1 MEGVKDEISA
11 KTMPGSGELDSEL
24 QINEPTDGTGVPGEP
39 QSEDDADINQILE
52 ELLPRATSAPPQL
65 AELQKVYGIAPD
77 TGAFAGSAEGD
88 VAVKPFEDIRRDEDY
103 EEFYKVYSGVKK
115 LPPPVENLQL
125 YTDSPKFTAREGE
138 MGADGGFFGG
148 LALDDSKLRE
158 SMEEM
163 RRQDAERVQNEGGSA
178 NGGATPG
185 SGGDGTDEEA
195 FLEEMQRQVAQQQ
208 ALQER
213 ELSRKALADKRPG
226 QDASGANGL
235 ATAFQGLGVGGST
248 PVVRDASSSNGAA
261 DSGSGH
267 GKAGSQQ
274 HVSSP
279 SGSHG
284 SKGSPVVV
292 GTANVGGFMGGMGG
306 MSALGSSATA
316 GISSLSGA
324 VGGPGGIPPAL
335 AAGLLGG
342 TVGLDPFT
350 TAALLQAMGGAS
362 GASGAS
368 LEELLAAVGAGGG
381 VGAAA
386 GLAGA
391 GLAGAGAAAG
401 LPVGMGLSAAA
412 AAFAAPTQ
420 NKDKAGEAGKGAA
433 ADASAKKAGSS
444 AAGPAASTPGAPSAA
459 TAAASSPAL
468 AGAAGGALPGLGS
481 PGLGSQGAGILG
493 LDALLAQGG
502 AGLLPGMLPGAAG
515 IAPSNLHL
523 YEQLLRARA
532 GAPGVDLY
540 GGMGGMAAAAAAA
553 AGGAGPRGGFGMGM
567 GLDGFGLGGL
577 GAPMDAFSAAAA
589 LQAARMFPGAN
600 PADMLSAMGGLQQPQ
615 QVGAGQGEKDSKDK
629 GGTGASQGVAAGSDV
644 DMSSLLQAQQVHL
657 MTSSFPSAV
666 FLQMAMLQA
675 QAQRLQ
681 ALQQQVE
688 EDLLMR
694 QQRQQQQQL
703 LFQQQAFL
711 QEQQQQLLGQAANLP
726 IGAAAAAAAAQMLRG
741 GAPGMDLFALNPGLA
756 GMAGGFGFPPAT
768 GAAGSGSSSSTLSGL
783 CKFFAQSGY
792 CARGESCP
800 FLHSMGGMGLGAAG
814 AGAGGIGAAGGGAG
828 IAGSAPQGVTSQAG
842 YRVGA
847 APYVSPD
854 RGPRGGGGRGTPPGF
869 GGSSAGAARGAGGG
883 GSGAPGMLGPGGGG
897 MRNRMDGASGA
908 NGLMGPGP
916 GAGLGGGELGS
927 GSPPVGAYSGAG
939 GLMGGYGVGGMGMGL
954 GSAQHS
960 KYSSLDEVE
969 GQMAVIA
976 KDQHGCS
983 RRHAYL
989 RKEVS
994 FGGCIQS
1001 ILLPLAPRPQ
1011 VSPAQVRRGQCGG
1024 GGAHIQGDQAAH
1036 GGAHDRSPSC
1046 TSLPSPPTTT
1056 TTTMPRAPRFLQ
1068 RKFDEGTSEEV
1079 ARIFVEIKPHMVEL
1093 MTDPFGN
1100 YLVQKALEVC
1110 SDVQREEILAMAT
1123 ENQTDLVS
1131 ISLNMHGTRSV
1142 QKLIE
1147 TVTNPQAVQRLT
1159 ASLAGGVVTLIKD
1172 LNGNHVVQR
1181 CLQRLSAQQ
1190 NEFIFNAAVSHC
1202 VEIAS
1207 HRHGCCVLQRCI
1219 DFAQG
1224 QQKNRILAEVASN
1237 ALVLSQDPFGNY
1249 VVQYVLD
1256 LGLPWAME
1264 EVVVRLQGQYAP
1276 LAQQKFSSNVVE
1288 KCLKLAPDNCRCL
1301 IIQELVVSPLLGQ
1314 LLQDPFANYVVQSAL
1329 TVAKGPLYTAL
1340 VEAIRPHLPSLRS
1353 SPYGKRILA
1362 RTNLRPK

>member
-1 MEGVKDEISA
+1 
-11 KTMPGSGELDSEL
+11 MPGSGELGSAEQ
-24 QINEPTDGTGVPGEP
+24 QIKEQSDGAGVSGEP
-39 QSEDDADINQILE
+39 QLEDDADINQILE
-52 ELLPRATSAPPQL
+52 ELPRATSAPPQL

-77 TGAFAGSAEGD
+77 TGAFAGSGEGD

-125 YTDSPKFTAREGE
+125 YTDSPRVAAREGE
-138 MGADGGFFGG
+138 IGSDGGFFGS

-163 RRQDAERVQNEGGSA
+163 RRQDAERVQKEGGSA

-185 SGGDGTDEEA
+185 SGGDGTDGADEEA

-235 ATAFQGLGVGGST
+235 AAAFQGLGVGGST
-248 PVVRDASSSNGAA
+248 PVVRDASASNGAA
-261 DSGSGH
+261 DSGSGQ

-279 SGSHG
+279 SASQG
-284 SKGSPVVV
+284 SKDSPVIV

-316 GISSLSGA
+316 GISSLAGA

-342 TVGLDPFT
+342 AVGLDPFT
-350 TAALLQAMGGAS
+350 TAALLQAMGGGA

-368 LEELLAAVGAGGG
+368 LEELLAAMGAGGG

-391 GLAGAGAAAG
+391 GLAVAGAAAG

-412 AAFAAPTQ
+412 AAFAAPSQ
-420 NKDKAGEAGKGAA
+420 NKDKPVEAGKGAA
-433 ADASAKKAGSS
+433 TDASAKKAGSS
-444 AAGPAASTPGAPSAA
+444 AAGPTTSPTGAPAA
-459 TAAASSPAL
+459 AAAAASSPAL
-468 AGAAGGALPGLGS
+468 AGATGGALPGLGS
-481 PGLGSQGAGILG
+481 PGLGSQGAGLLG

-502 AGLLPGMLPGAAG
+502 AGLLPGLLPGAAG

-553 AGGAGPRGGFGMGM
+553 AGIPGMGAGAPGAAGPRGGFGMGV

-600 PADMLSAMGGLQQPQ
+600 PAEMLSAMGGIQQPQQVQAQ
-615 QVGAGQGEKDSKDK
+615 QVGAGQAEKDSKDK
-629 GGTGASQGVAAGSDV
+629 GGKGPSQGVAAGSDV
-644 DMSSLLQAQQVHL
+644 DMSSLLQAQQ
-657 MTSSFPSAV
+657 
-666 FLQMAMLQA
+666 
-675 QAQRLQ
+675 
-681 ALQQQVE
+681 
-688 EDLLMR
+688 
-694 QQRQQQQQL
+694 
-703 LFQQQAFL
+703 
-711 QEQQQQLLGQAANLP
+711 
-726 IGAAAAAAAAQMLRG
+726 
-741 GAPGMDLFALNPGLA
+741 
-756 GMAGGFGFPPAT
+756 
-768 GAAGSGSSSSTLSGL
+768 
-783 CKFFAQSGY
+783 
-792 CARGESCP
+792 
-800 FLHSMGGMGLGAAG
+800 
-814 AGAGGIGAAGGGAG
+814 
-828 IAGSAPQGVTSQAG
+828 AG

-854 RGPRGGGGRGTPPGF
+854 RGPRAGGGRGTPPGF
-869 GGSSAGAARGAGGG
+869 GGGSAGGARGAGMGA
-883 GSGAPGMLGPGGGG
+883 SGAPGMLGPGGGA
-897 MRNRMDGASGA
+897 MRKRMDGASGANGA

-916 GAGLGGGELGS
+916 GAGLGGGDLGG
-927 GSPPVGAYSGAG
+927 GSPPVGGYSGAG

-976 KDQHGCS
+976 KDQHGC
-983 RRHAYL
+983 
-989 RKEVS
+989 
-994 FGGCIQS
+994 
-1001 ILLPLAPRPQ
+1001 
-1011 VSPAQVRRGQCGG
+1011 
-1024 GGAHIQGDQAAH
+1024 
-1036 GGAHDRSPSC
+1036 
-1046 TSLPSPPTTT
+1046 
-1056 TTTMPRAPRFLQ
+1056 RFLQ
-1068 RKFDEGTSEEV
+1068 RKFDEGSPEEV
-1079 ARIFVEIKPHMVEL
+1079 ARIFKEIKPHMVEL

-1110 SDVQREEILAMAT
+1110 SEVQREQILAMAT

-1147 TVTNPQAVQRLT
+1147 TVTAPQAVQRLT

-1288 KCLKLAPDNCRCL
+1288 KCLKLAPVNCRHL

>member
-1 MEGVKDEISA
+1 
-11 KTMPGSGELDSEL
+11 MPGSGELDSAEQ
-24 QINEPTDGTGVPGEP
+24 QIKEQTDQTGVSGEP

-52 ELLPRATSAPPQL
+52 ELPRATSAPPQL

-77 TGAFAGSAEGD
+77 TGAFAGSGEGD

-125 YTDSPKFTAREGE
+125 YTDSPRISAREGE
-138 MGADGGFFGG
+138 MGSDGGFFGS

-163 RRQDAERVQNEGGSA
+163 RRQDAERVQKEGGSA
-178 NGGATPG
+178 NDGATPG

-213 ELSRKALADKRPG
+213 EMSRKALVDKRPG

-235 ATAFQGLGVGGST
+235 AAAFQGLGVGGST
-248 PVVRDASSSNGAA
+248 PVVRDASASNEAA
-261 DSGSGH
+261 GSGSGEV
-267 GKAGSQQ
+267 KAGSQQ
-274 HVSSP
+274 QVSSP
-279 SGSHG
+279 SASQGG
-284 SKGSPVVV
+284 KDSPVIV
-292 GTANVGGFMGGMGG
+292 GTANVGGFMGGMSGI
-306 MSALGSSATA
+306 SALGSSAA
-316 GISSLSGA
+316 GGISALAGT

-335 AAGLLGG
+335 AASLLGG
-342 TVGLDPFT
+342 AVGLDPFT

-362 GASGAS
+362 GASGAG
-368 LEELLAAVGAGGG
+368 LEELLAAVGGGG
-381 VGAAA
+381 AAGAAA
-386 GLAGA
+386 GLAGV
-391 GLAGAGAAAG
+391 GLAGAASAAG

-412 AAFAAPTQ
+412 AAFAAPSQ
-420 NKDKAGEAGKGAA
+420 NKDKAVEAGKGAA
-433 ADASAKKAGSS
+433 TDASAKKAGSS
-444 AAGPAASTPGAPSAA
+444 AAGPATPPPGAPLAPA
-459 TAAASSPAL
+459 AAASSPSL

-481 PGLGSQGAGILG
+481 PGLGSQGAGLLG
-493 LDALLAQGG
+493 LDTLLAQGG

-553 AGGAGPRGGFGMGM
+553 AGIPGMGAGAPGAAGQRGGFGMGM

-600 PADMLSAMGGLQQPQ
+600 PADMLSAMGGIQQPQ
-615 QVGAGQGEKDSKDK
+615 QPLQVQPQQVVAGPGEKDSKDK
-629 GGTGASQGVAAGSDV
+629 GGKGPSQGVAAGSDV
-644 DMSSLLQAQQVHL
+644 DMSSLLQAQQ
-657 MTSSFPSAV
+657 
-666 FLQMAMLQA
+666 
-675 QAQRLQ
+675 
-681 ALQQQVE
+681 
-688 EDLLMR
+688 
-694 QQRQQQQQL
+694 
-703 LFQQQAFL
+703 
-711 QEQQQQLLGQAANLP
+711 
-726 IGAAAAAAAAQMLRG
+726 
-741 GAPGMDLFALNPGLA
+741 
-756 GMAGGFGFPPAT
+756 
-768 GAAGSGSSSSTLSGL
+768 
-783 CKFFAQSGY
+783 
-792 CARGESCP
+792 
-800 FLHSMGGMGLGAAG
+800 
-814 AGAGGIGAAGGGAG
+814 
-828 IAGSAPQGVTSQAG
+828 AG

-854 RGPRGGGGRGTPPGF
+854 RGPRAGGARGTPPGF
-869 GGSSAGAARGAGGG
+869 GGSSAGAARGVGMGA
-883 GSGAPGMLGPGGGG
+883 SGAPGMLGPGGGG
-897 MRNRMDGASGA
+897 MRKRMDGASGANGA

-916 GAGLGGGELGS
+916 GSGLGGGGDLGG
-927 GSPPVGAYSGAG
+927 GSPSVGGYSGAG

-976 KDQHGCS
+976 KDQHGC
-983 RRHAYL
+983 
-989 RKEVS
+989 
-994 FGGCIQS
+994 
-1001 ILLPLAPRPQ
+1001 
-1011 VSPAQVRRGQCGG
+1011 
-1024 GGAHIQGDQAAH
+1024 
-1036 GGAHDRSPSC
+1036 
-1046 TSLPSPPTTT
+1046 
-1056 TTTMPRAPRFLQ
+1056 RFLQ
-1068 RKFDEGTSEEV
+1068 RKFDEGSPEEV
-1079 ARIFVEIKPHMVEL
+1079 ARIFKEIKPHMVEL

-1110 SDVQREEILAMAT
+1110 SEVQREEILAMAT

-1147 TVTNPQAVQRLT
+1147 TVTAAQAVQRLT

-1264 EVVVRLQGQYAP
+1264 EVVVRMQGQYAP

-1288 KCLKLAPDNCRCL
+1288 KCLKLAPDNCRHL

>member
-1 MEGVKDEISA
+1 
-11 KTMPGSGELDSEL
+11 
-24 QINEPTDGTGVPGEP
+24 
-39 QSEDDADINQILE
+39 
-52 ELLPRATSAPPQL
+52 
-65 AELQKVYGIAPD
+65 
-77 TGAFAGSAEGD
+77 
-88 VAVKPFEDIRRDEDY
+88 
-103 EEFYKVYSGVKK
+103 
-115 LPPPVENLQL
+115 
-125 YTDSPKFTAREGE
+125 

-976 KDQHGCS
+976 KDQHGC
-983 RRHAYL
+983 
-989 RKEVS
+989 
-994 FGGCIQS
+994 
-1001 ILLPLAPRPQ
+1001 
-1011 VSPAQVRRGQCGG
+1011 
-1024 GGAHIQGDQAAH
+1024 
-1036 GGAHDRSPSC
+1036 
-1046 TSLPSPPTTT
+1046 
-1056 TTTMPRAPRFLQ
+1056 RFLQ

-1329 TVAKGPLYTAL
+1329 TVAKGKGFTGQREKCIPLLSSFLRASILKLSLLYPHLLSSTCALPTLTLSSLCSAHPHPLPHSPWGRCTQPWWRPFARTRRPSSALSTRPPFSPSYPSHPQTLPHPQGPLYTAL

>member
-1 MEGVKDEISA
+1 
-11 KTMPGSGELDSEL
+11 MPGSGELDSEL

-976 KDQHGCS
+976 KDQHGC
-983 RRHAYL
+983 
-989 RKEVS
+989 
-994 FGGCIQS
+994 
-1001 ILLPLAPRPQ
+1001 
-1011 VSPAQVRRGQCGG
+1011 
-1024 GGAHIQGDQAAH
+1024 
-1036 GGAHDRSPSC
+1036 
-1046 TSLPSPPTTT
+1046 
-1056 TTTMPRAPRFLQ
+1056 RFLQ

-1172 LNGNHVVQR
+1172 LNEFHPFPTPSPMFCPPSPSPPRPPPQ
-1181 CLQRLSAQQ
+1181 
-1190 NEFIFNAAVSHC
+1190 FIFNAAVSHC